1 MTRLF
6 AANVSDPAR
15 FLIESRMSILGGV
28 FKGGILASVRVFVL
42 MSVTNSLTSKIL
54 LRREIPESF
63 PLSVKES
70 GPSSLAFSS
79 KDVFRRMLTYR
90 DDGVS

>member
-42 MSVTNSLTSKIL
+42 VSVTNNLTFNVL
-54 LRREIPESF
+54 LRREIPE
-63 PLSVKES
+63 
-70 GPSSLAFSS
+70 
-79 KDVFRRMLTYR
+79 
-90 DDGVS
+90 